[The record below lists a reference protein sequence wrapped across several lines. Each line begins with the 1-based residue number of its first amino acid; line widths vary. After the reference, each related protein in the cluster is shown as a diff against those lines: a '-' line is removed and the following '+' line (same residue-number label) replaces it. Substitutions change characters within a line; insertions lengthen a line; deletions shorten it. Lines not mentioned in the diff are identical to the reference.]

1 MVDEIGETLIKW
13 LRGMHC
19 FVVAGLVYMS
29 TRRAVTQLAPPRT
42 ASLSPT
48 YSAFPKV
55 FLTRRL
61 EMKLRL
67 LTTLIATSLLAST
80 AVLAQFSDRNIKI
93 SNGVNEDHPVG
104 AGVKKMQEILTAKSG
119 GKMKMNA
126 FWGGSAG
133 GDLQAT
139 QALRAGTQEMV
150 VTSSSPLV
158 GIVKELGVFDLPF
171 LFGNEKEVDQ
181 VLDGAAGAYFNKKL
195 EEAGVVNLAYWE
207 NGFRNLTNSKK
218 PVNKVEDFDG
228 IKVRVM
234 QNNIFLDTFKTLG
247 TNAVPM
253 AFGEVFTALE
263 TKTIDG
269 QENPFVTINTS
280 KFFEVQKFLSVTR
293 HAYTP
298 FLVLYSKKLWDQL
311 SKDEQAA
318 LREAAIEG
326 QKVQRTTI
334 RANDGKALAD
344 LKAKG
349 MQVNEISPAEQRR
362 MFEKVKPVYD
372 KNAATIG
379 ADAINVVV
387 DALKKA
393 RGG

>member
-1 MVDEIGETLIKW
+1 MKKRSLIVSTLSAAMFIAGA
-13 LRGMHC
+13 L
-19 FVVAGLVYMS
+19 VV
-29 TRRAVTQLAPPRT
+29 T
-42 ASLSPT
+42 
-48 YSAFPKV
+48 SAN
-55 FLTRRL
+55 
-61 EMKLRL
+61 
-67 LTTLIATSLLAST
+67 
-80 AVLAQFSDRNIKI
+80 AQFSERNIKM

-104 AGVKKMQEILTAKSG
+104 AGVKKMQEILLAKSG
-119 GKMKMNA
+119 GKMKMTA
-126 FWGGSAG
+126 FWGGAAG

-150 VTSSSPLV
+150 VSSSSPLV
-158 GIVKELGVFDLPF
+158 GIIKELGVFDLPF
-171 LFGNEKEVDQ
+171 LFANEKEADA
-181 VLDGAAGAYFNKKL
+181 VLDGPAGAFFNKKL
-195 EEAGVVNLAYWE
+195 EEAGLVNLAYWE
-207 NGFRNLTNSKK
+207 NGFRNLTNSKRA
-218 PVNKVEDFDG
+218 VAKVEDFDG
-228 IKVRVM
+228 VKVRVM

-269 QENPFVTINTS
+269 QENPFVTIDTS
-280 KFFEVQKFLSVTR
+280 KFYEVQKFLSVTR

-298 FLVLYSKKLWDQL
+298 FLVLYSKKMFDTL
-311 SKDEQAA
+311 SPQEQAL

-326 QKVQRTTI
+326 QKVQRSTI
-334 RANDGKALAD
+334 RANDTKALAN

-349 MQVNEISPAEQRR
+349 MQVNEITPAEQRR

-379 ADAINVVV
+379 ADAITVVV

>member
-1 MVDEIGETLIKW
+1 MFK
-13 LRGMHC
+13 
-19 FVVAGLVYMS
+19 
-29 TRRAVTQLAPPRT
+29 RR
-42 ASLSPT
+42 
-48 YSAFPKV
+48 
-55 FLTRRL
+55 
-61 EMKLRL
+61 
-67 LTTLIATSLLAST
+67 TLIAQASLIAAGSLLAASS
-80 AVLAQFSDRNIKI
+80 AMAQFSDRNIKM

-104 AGVKKMQEILTAKSG
+104 AGVKKMQEILATKSG
-119 GKMKMNA
+119 GKMKITA

-171 LFGNEKEVDQ
+171 LFGNEKEVDA
-181 VLDGAAGAYFNKKL
+181 VLDGPAGQYFNKKL

-207 NGFRNLTNSKK
+207 NGFRNLTNSKRA
-218 PVNKVEDFDG
+218 VNKVEDFDG
-228 IKVRVM
+228 VKVRVM

-280 KFFEVQKFLSVTR
+280 KFFEVQKYLSITR

-298 FLVLYSKKLWDQL
+298 FLVLYSKKMFDTL
-311 SKDEQAA
+311 SPQEQA
-318 LREAAIEG
+318 LMREAAIEG
-326 QKVQRTTI
+326 QKVQRATI
-334 RANDGKALAD
+334 RAQDGKALAD

-349 MQVNEISPAEQRR
+349 MQVNEISPAEQKR
-362 MFEKVKPVYD
+362 MFERVKPVYE

-379 ADAINVVV
+379 AEAINTVV

-393 RGG
+393 RGA

>member
-1 MVDEIGETLIKW
+1 M
-13 LRGMHC
+13 
-19 FVVAGLVYMS
+19 FQ
-29 TRRAVTQLAPPRT
+29 RR
-42 ASLSPT
+42 
-48 YSAFPKV
+48 
-55 FLTRRL
+55 
-61 EMKLRL
+61 
-67 LTTLIATSLLAST
+67 TLIAVAAVAMLSATSAF
-80 AVLAQFSDRNIKI
+80 AQFSDRVIKM

-104 AGVKKMQEILTAKSG
+104 AGVKKMQEVLAAKSG
-119 GKMKMNA
+119 GKLKITA

-171 LFGNEKEVDQ
+171 LFANEKEADA
-181 VLDGAAGAYFNKKL
+181 VLDGNAGQFFNKKL
-195 EEAGVVNLAYWE
+195 EDAGLVNLAYWE

-218 PVNKVEDFDG
+218 PVAKVEDFDG
-228 IKVRVM
+228 VKVRVM

-269 QENPFVTINTS
+269 QENPFVTIDTS
-280 KFFEVQKFLSVTR
+280 KFYEVQKYLSVTR

-298 FLVLYSKKLWDQL
+298 FLVLYSKKMWDTL
-311 SKDEQAA
+311 SPQEQTV
-318 LREAAIEG
+318 LREAAMEG
-326 QKVQRTTI
+326 QKVQRSTI
-334 RANDGKALAD
+334 RANDQKALAN

-349 MQVNEISPAEQRR
+349 MQVNEIAPAEQAR
-362 MFEKVKPVYD
+362 MFDRVKPVYE